1 LPLAS
6 LSKVQDAPPLSG
18 DTGGASRTG
27 TAHWLPRFVVRR
39 AGTALLQGLAAVVLV
54 FVVLRLLPADP
65 ATQFAGT
72 SNPSPAE
79 LAATRHR
86 LGLDESMLAQLG
98 HFLSGLAHGD
108 LGTSWAAGTPVGG
121 EIAKAFPVTIQVVV
135 LAFALTLLLAIPL
148 GLLAASRP
156 GSRLDAVVRVYSLF
170 AGSQPEFW
178 WGLLFVFV
186 GWYKLGLF
194 PSPLGVLSLAQT
206 PPPDVTHF
214 VLIDALLAGDVSAW
228 SDALQHFALPIVTL
242 TFALSGPFLKLV
254 RESARKVAGS
264 EFMVFAR
271 ATGMPRPLLMRGLLR
286 NSLTP
291 VITLVGIF
299 FASALGGSVIIETVF
314 SLDGIGRYTLTSTQA
329 LDFPALQGAV
339 VVLTAC
345 ALSVYVGV
353 DVLYALVDPRVR
365 YGRTAA

>member
-1 LPLAS
+1 MTLAPA
-6 LSKVQDAPPLSG
+6 QAAADAPPVSE
-18 DTGGASRTG
+18 DTGGGSHGHGPR
-27 TAHWLPRFVVRR
+27 WLPRFMVKR

-54 FVVLRLLPADP
+54 FLVLRLLPADP
-65 ATQFAGT
+65 ATQFAG
-72 SNPSPAE
+72 SSSPSPTE

-86 LGLDESMLAQLG
+86 LGLDESTLAQLG

-108 LGTSWAAGTPVGG
+108 LGTSWATSTPVADQ
-121 EIAKAFPVTIQVVV
+121 IVDAFPVTIQVVIASFV
-135 LAFALTLLLAIPL
+135 LTLLIAVPL
-148 GLLAASRP
+148 GLAAALRP
-156 GSRLDAVVRVYSLF
+156 GSRTDTVVRVYSLF

-194 PSPLGVLSLAQT
+194 PSPLGVLSLAQS
-206 PPPDVTHF
+206 PPEVVTHF
-214 VLIDALLAGDVSAW
+214 VLLDALLAGDRAAF
-228 SDALQHFALPIVTL
+228 SDALQHLALPVLTLSFALT
-242 TFALSGPFLKLV
+242 GPFLKLV
-254 RESARKVAGS
+254 RESAGKVTES

-271 ATGMPRPLLMRGLLR
+271 ATGLPRGLLLRALLR

-339 VVLTAC
+339 VVLTTCSLA
-345 ALSVYVGV
+345 VYVLV
-353 DVLYALVDPRVR
+353 DVLYAVVDPRVR
-365 YGRTAA
+365 YRRRT